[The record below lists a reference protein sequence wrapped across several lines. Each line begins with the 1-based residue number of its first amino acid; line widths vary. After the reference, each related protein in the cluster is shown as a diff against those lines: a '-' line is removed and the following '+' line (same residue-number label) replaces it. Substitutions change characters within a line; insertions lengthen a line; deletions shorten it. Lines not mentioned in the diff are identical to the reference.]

1 MSNGLSKSFNMAC
14 FVSFSERLAGHQS
27 PRQIVRDGTAL
38 LQLAD
43 YPPYYRLLIEA
54 HGDG

>member
-14 FVSFSERLAGHQS
+14 FVSFSERLADQS
-27 PRQIVRDGTAL
+27 GLRQIMRDGTAL